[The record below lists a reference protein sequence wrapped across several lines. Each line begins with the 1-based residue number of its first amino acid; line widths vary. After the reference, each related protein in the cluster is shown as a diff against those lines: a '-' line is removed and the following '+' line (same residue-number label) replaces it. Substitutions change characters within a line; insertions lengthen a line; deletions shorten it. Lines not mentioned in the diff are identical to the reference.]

1 MFSVLT
7 NRSVS
12 NLITRLEYGLEQ
24 WNGLWNSAE
33 VTIFHCI
40 IVSFILFHSL
50 HGGSINASQFKAELT
65 INRLGRKI

>member
-12 NLITRLEYGLEQ
+12 NLITRLEYGMEQ

-40 IVSFILFHSL
+40 IVSFIFFPLPAWGKHQCQP
-50 HGGSINASQFKAELT
+50 I
-65 INRLGRKI
+65 